1 MQGQTY
7 ERMHIKYR
15 RNPPK
20 EEGTTQ
26 MSLKMLHDEA
36 QQDTDLPGVLLQ
48 SKYFWFCLSETE
60 GASRE
65 RKDELKIPELILHNI
80 KCSRHL
86 VYF

>member
-20 EEGTTQ
+20 EQGTTQ

-48 SKYFWFCLSETE
+48 SKVL
-60 GASRE
+60 
-65 RKDELKIPELILHNI
+65 
-80 KCSRHL
+80 L
-86 VYF
+86 VLFIRDRGCKQGKKR